1 MLVVVFKETLVRTET
16 LWQLYGSSVI
26 VQKQFTDMA
35 IQSKTFDSSRYFD
48 FDLRS
53 QSSTLG
59 GEFVKVRNPVYSRG
73 GRHVVAAIRL
83 RRSLVNREEIS

>member
-1 MLVVVFKETLVRTET
+1 MLVMVFKET

-53 QSSTLG
+53 QASTLG
-59 GEFVKVRNPVYSRG
+59 GSLSKFGIRYIVGAVAMWWRPFV
-73 GRHVVAAIRL
+73 
-83 RRSLVNREEIS
+83 